1 MLIVIL
7 KDPQPPGEPRNGANV
22 ELRVLIENMT
32 VEEADMYGEAINQ
45 FARRVNRF
53 AKLDAFSLDPELMV
67 S

>member
-7 KDPQPPGEPRNGANV
+7 KDPQPPGAPRQGANV

-32 VEEADMYGEAINQ
+32 VEEAEVYGDAINE
-45 FARRVNRF
+45 FARNMGRF

>member
-45 FARRVNRF
+45 LARRMNRF
-53 AKLDAFSLDPELMV
+53 AKMDAFSLDPELMV

>member
-32 VEEADMYGEAINQ
+32 VEEADVYGEAINQ
-45 FARRVNRF
+45 FARRMNRF
-53 AKLDAFSLDPELMV
+53 SKLDAFSLDPELMV